1 MDTTA
6 SVSGSMIL
14 KGLLLILFGAA
25 AVFWPG
31 ETLVTL
37 AYLFSALVLV
47 NGIFDI
53 VFGIGRMVGGAEFIF
68 NRALL
73 LLFGIFQVGVGI
85 YLLRHPSVNFRT
97 FILLIGF
104 TLLIRGLFEIVDGL
118 FEDSTYMYRAVMVIG
133 GVLAALAGILV
144 FFQPVAAG
152 IAFVWILGVYALIVG
167 PLLIALALDVARMN
181 RLGVRSR
188 ARAEAR

>member
-133 GVLAALAGILV
+133 GVLAALAGILI

-181 RLGVRSR
+181 RLEVRSR
-188 ARAEAR
+188 ARA

>member
-14 KGLLLILFGAA
+14 KGVLLILFGAA

-167 PLLIALALDVARMN
+167 PLLIALAFDVARMN